1 MSVQPY
7 WVFLIIAKKMGW
19 DIEQE
24 KTIEVR
30 KSYPKDKDWN
40 GNVKL
45 YCSKDKKSFNRIPK
59 QYQPLMKDFLGKVI
73 GEFSCIEI
81 DKVIKQGSRFVVEG
95 RTEAETNYIARSS
108 CLDFDDMKKYI
119 GEKNGYTWHI
129 SDLVIYDEPKEFYE
143 FEKPC
148 PSRNCEECE
157 YFYNGSFDEPP
168 ACEWEDSEFT
178 RPPQSWCY
186 IFVRELECVTK

>member
-1 MSVQPY
+1 MKAVLLSVQPY

-30 KSYPKDKDWN
+30 KSFPKDKDWN

-73 GEFSCIEI
+73 GEFNCIEI
-81 DKVIKQGSRFVVEG
+81 TVAEKGSYCVLPRPK
-95 RTEAETNYIARSS
+95 TM
-108 CLDFDDMKKYI
+108 LDALELMLYAN
-119 GEKNGYTWHI
+119 EKPVYGWHI

-168 ACEWEDSEFT
+168 ACEWDDSEFT

-186 IFVRELECVTK
+186 IFVREKLLECVTK